1 MREENS
7 DYPSPRSPLQEFFD
21 AQDQRRKSEE
31 NSKIEDT
38 LQSLQ
43 LDCNSAQPE
52 SHILSKE
59 VQRSPEK
66 TTGSPSKSPRSRISP
81 RERIEDNSHLQDHE
95 NDVFLR
101 PLPIERLSVRV
112 FILPFFQIEI
122 LGKKPEQQPF
132 SSN

>member
-31 NSKIEDT
+31 NSKIEET

-43 LDCNSAQPE
+43 LGCNLTETE

-66 TTGSPSKSPRSRISP
+66 TTGSPAKSPRSRISP
-81 RERIEDNSHLQDHE
+81 RERIEDNSDLQDHE

-101 PLPIERLSVRV
+101 PLPIERLSVKILILTV
-112 FILPFFQIEI
+112 FL
-122 LGKKPEQQPF
+122 
-132 SSN
+132 N